1 LFKLSFIIFCSVDE
15 DTEVA
20 VPLADALV
28 IIGAGPEESSNEDDG
43 GGEDVENAEGEEV
56 DVE

>member
-1 LFKLSFIIFCSVDE
+1 MDE

>member
-1 LFKLSFIIFCSVDE
+1 MDE

-28 IIGAGPEESSNEDDG
+28 IIGVGEESSNEDEG
-43 GGEDVENAEGEEV
+43 GGEDVEEAEGEEV

>member
-1 LFKLSFIIFCSVDE
+1 MCVSMLIFVCVLGLTQHLFKLSFIIFCSVDE

-28 IIGAGPEESSNEDDG
+28 IIGVGEESSNED
-43 GGEDVENAEGEEV
+43 
-56 DVE
+56 